1 MARLANPRLAIRRSM
16 RHREAMSVDMEAVI
30 LDVLGKLAPGKS
42 ASSEEVAR
50 AADNENWRRLTGHV
64 RATARGLARQG
75 KIVVTRHGKP
85 ADPESFKGV
94 YRLRLPMEGEQLPLS
109 PKLDD

>member
-1 MARLANPRLAIRRSM
+1 
-16 RHREAMSVDMEAVI
+16 MSVDMEAVI
-30 LDVLGKLAPGKS
+30 FEVLGKLAPGKS

-64 RATARGLARQG
+64 RNTARGLARQG

-85 ADPESFKGV
+85 ADPEKFKGV
-94 YRLRLPMEGEQLPLS
+94 YRLRLPLEGEVAAAP
-109 PKLDD
+109 PAAGDVDE

>member
-1 MARLANPRLAIRRSM
+1 
-16 RHREAMSVDMEAVI
+16 MEAVI
-30 LDVLGKLAPGKS
+30 LEIVGKLAPGKS

-50 AADNENWRRLTGHV
+50 AADNDRWQRLTGHV

-85 ADPESFKGV
+85 ADPEKFKGV
-94 YRLRLPMEGEQLPLS
+94 YRLRLPTPEEQAAFVP
-109 PKLDD
+109 PVEPVVDAPEEKA

>member
-1 MARLANPRLAIRRSM
+1 MA
-16 RHREAMSVDMEAVI
+16 VDMEAVI

-64 RATARGLARQG
+64 RNTARGLARQG
-75 KIVVTRHGKP
+75 KIVITRHGKP
-85 ADPESFKGV
+85 ADPEKFKGV
-94 YRLRLPMEGEQLPLS
+94 YRLRLPLEGEVIAPPS
-109 PKLDD
+109 PAAGDVDE